1 MVTFHRKSNNLAPA
15 ELKKIHPLGKSPV
28 VSITPVGG
36 GPDVVLA
43 ESGFI
48 VQYLC
53 EHFGS
58 DTTMMPRR
66 YQEGKEGQAG
76 GETEAWLRWQY
87 LLHFTEGTMLP
98 SLIMG
103 WVISGLQG
111 SQVPFFIRP
120 ITSLVAGK
128 IIDGFV
134 HPNIRA
140 QLEFLEQQLATSGG
154 DYLCGEHLTA
164 ADVLLS
170 FGLITGREKV
180 ATLGNWGGRSP
191 RELFPKLFA
200 YIDRL
205 ETHPGYKRSVQKV
218 KEIDESLGIRF
229 QL

>member
-1 MVTFHRKSNNLAPA
+1 MTFRRQSNNLAPP
-15 ELKKIHPLGKSPV
+15 ELKKIHPLGKSP
-28 VSITPVGG
+28 IIAIAPPDGG
-36 GPDVVLA
+36 ADVVLA

-48 VQYLC
+48 AQYLS
-53 EHFGS
+53 EHFGR
-58 DTTMMPRR
+58 DTTTMMPRR
-66 YQEGKEGQAG
+66 YREGQEGKPG

-87 LLHFTEGTMLP
+87 LLHFTEGTMMP
-98 SLIMG
+98 SLILG

-111 SQVPFFIRP
+111 PAVPFFLRP
-120 ITSLVAGK
+120 VTSLVAGR
-128 IIDGFV
+128 IIAGFV

-140 QLEFLEQQLATSGG
+140 QLAFLEQQLATSGG
-154 DYLCGEHLTA
+154 DYLCGPHLTA

-180 ATLGNWGGRSP
+180 ASLGDWGGRAP
-191 RELFPKLFA
+191 RDLFPKLYA

-218 KEIDESLGIRF
+218 KEIDESLGIHF

>member
-87 LLHFTEGTMLP
+87 LLHFTEGTMMP
-98 SLIMG
+98 SLILG

-111 SQVPFFIRP
+111 SAVPFFLRP
-120 ITSLVAGK
+120 VTSLVAGR
-128 IIDGFV
+128 IIAGFV

-140 QLEFLEQQLATSGG
+140 QLAYLEQLLATSGG
-154 DYLCGEHLTA
+154 DYLCGPDLTA

-180 ATLGNWGGRSP
+180 ASLGDWGGRAP
-191 RELFPKLFA
+191 RDLFPKLYA

-218 KEIDESLGIRF
+218 KEIDESLGIHF